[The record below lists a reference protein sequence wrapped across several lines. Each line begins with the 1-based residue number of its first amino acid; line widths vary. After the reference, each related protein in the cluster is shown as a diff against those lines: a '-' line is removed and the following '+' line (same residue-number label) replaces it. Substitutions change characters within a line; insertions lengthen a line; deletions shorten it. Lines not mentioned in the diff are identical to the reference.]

1 MKRTAIVNEEATK
14 KFHEKHGEKSK
25 KYAVFHATDW
35 GDSFISKRSIYGR

>member
-25 KYAVFHATDW
+25 KIC
-35 GDSFISKRSIYGR
+35 GIL